1 MFISIL
7 YKLFFKYTMMI
18 INNEFR
24 DRSVEALKRKLISQY
39 VNLMSGILLGYSI
52 VFYFVIKDS
61 FFAACTFAYSVLMFY
76 TFMIIRKS
84 YNIKVLVHLY
94 LTYAPLFA
102 GFVMLDFWKYSAATA
117 MWLLPVPLGAHIFLG
132 KKYVYIYSVYILL
145 IIVGVSVLNRL
156 FEFNYFSLSNVN
168 VIVVSDTFVGLV
180 NLAVF
185 LILLY
190 YNEEIRKAEIE
201 ENTFSKM
208 LFFEK
213 NREAN
218 FTDTKV
224 AESVESAENDKE
236 IFSEHENMDKY
247 VSLFEDIKNI
257 VEGEAYFKDINFTI
271 SQLSNILKS
280 NNLYIYKAI
289 KLNGFSNFNH
299 YLNTCRIKNVKKLLY
314 ENDISKVTLMYIYT
328 ESGFSNQSTFN
339 RVFKKIEGITP
350 SKFIAIMNE
359 EKTKGGIHL

>member
-1 MFISIL
+1 
-7 YKLFFKYTMMI
+7 MMI
-18 INNEFR
+18 INKEFR

-39 VNLMSGILLGYSI
+39 VNLMSAILLGYSI

-132 KKYVYIYSVYILL
+132 KKYVYIYSVYIFL
-145 IIVGVSVLNRL
+145 IIVVVSVLNRL
-156 FEFNYFSLSNVN
+156 FKFDYFSLSNVN
-168 VIVVSDTFVGLV
+168 VIVVSDTFVGLA

-185 LILLY
+185 FILLY
-190 YNEEIRKAEIE
+190 YNEEIRNAEIE
-201 ENTFSKM
+201 EKTFNKI

-213 NREAN
+213 NEENEKDLN

-224 AESVESAENDKE
+224 AESFKPTENDKE
-236 IFSEHENMDKY
+236 IFPEHENIDKY
-247 VSLFEDIKNI
+247 VSLFEDIKNT

-280 NNLYIYKAI
+280 NNLYVYKAI

-299 YLNTCRIKNVKKLLY
+299 YLNTCRIENVKKLLY

-350 SKFIAIMNE
+350 SEFITIMNK
-359 EKTKGGIHL
+359 EKKKNGIHL

>member
-1 MFISIL
+1 
-7 YKLFFKYTMMI
+7 MMI

-24 DRSVEALKRKLISQY
+24 NRSVEALKRKLISQY

-61 FFAACTFAYSVLMFY
+61 FFAACTLAYSVLMFY

-132 KKYVYIYSVYILL
+132 KKYVYIYSVYIFL
-145 IIVGVSVLNRL
+145 IIVAVSVLNRL
-156 FEFNYFSLSNVN
+156 FEFNYFSLSDVN
-168 VIVVSDTFVGLV
+168 VIVISDTFVGLV

-190 YNEEIRKAEIE
+190 YNEEIRKAEIQ
-201 ENTFSKM
+201 ENSFNKM

-213 NREAN
+213 SEDDERVVN

-224 AESVESAENDKE
+224 PESVELAENDKE
-236 IFSEHENMDKY
+236 IFPEHENIDKY
-247 VSLFEDIKNI
+247 VSLFEDIRNI

-280 NNLYIYKAI
+280 NNLYIYRAI

-299 YLNTCRIKNVKKLLY
+299 YLNTCRIENVKKLLY

-350 SKFIAIMNE
+350 SKFITIMNE
-359 EKTKGGIHL
+359 EKKKDGFHL